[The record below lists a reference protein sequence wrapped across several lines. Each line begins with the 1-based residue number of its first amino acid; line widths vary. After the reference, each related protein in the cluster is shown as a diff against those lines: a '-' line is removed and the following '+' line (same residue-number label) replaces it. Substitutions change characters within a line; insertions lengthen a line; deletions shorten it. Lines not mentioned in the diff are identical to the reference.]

1 MTGTRIAGALLA
13 LGPSIACASRY
24 NLQEPNSALGQS
36 IYDLHTMILW
46 VCVAIFVGVFSVMF
60 YSVFKHRKSAGH
72 KAANFHENT
81 LVEVIWTVIP
91 FIILIGIAVPATRTL
106 LHQRDTSAPDL
117 TIKVTGYQWKWGYD
131 YLQGEGEGISFL
143 STLSTPRD
151 QIDGAA
157 PKGEHYLLEVDE
169 PLVVPVGKKVR
180 LVITAADV
188 LHAWWVPAL
197 AVKQDAIPG
206 FVRDSWFKAEREGVF
221 RGQCAELCG
230 KDHGFMPIVVHVLS
244 EANYAKW
251 VGERKQKMAAGA
263 DDPNK
268 PWTAA
273 ELKSRGAQ
281 VFAQNCVACHQ
292 GDGMGIPG
300 TFPALNG
307 SKVVTGATDASIAT
321 VLHGVSRDGK
331 PTAMQAFKQLS
342 DVEIAAVITYAR
354 NAWDNKAG
362 DAISPA
368 DVKAA
373 RSNQSA
379 AANGADGAAVISV
392 ATAAA
397 SAAGAFSTSGAGQ
410 SAVVAR

>member
-60 YSVFKHRKSAGH
+60 YSVFKHRKSVGH

-151 QIDGAA
+151 QIDGTA

-263 DDPNK
+263 DDLNK
-268 PWTAA
+268 PWTAD

-307 SKVVTGATDASIAT
+307 SKVVTGATEGSIAT
-321 VLHGVSRDGK
+321 VLHGVARDGK

-342 DVEIAAVITYAR
+342 DVEIAAVVTYAR

-373 RSNQSA
+373 RSKQSA
-379 AANGADGAAVISV
+379 AANGAEAAAVMNVAAVPASV
-392 ATAAA
+392 AGALA
-397 SAAGAFSTSGAGQ
+397 SSGDGL